1 MPIVTVKEKY
11 QVVIPGKVRE
21 RIGIKVGDLLEAK
34 AERGKVVFIPKSAI
48 DREIAEGLE
57 DIKKGRVYGPFESPE
72 EMIRSLR
79 AMGKKR
85 KSKTTRRNG
94 IRKVG
99 KSA

>member
-1 MPIVTVKEKY
+1 MPIVTVKEKF

-34 AERGKVVFIPKSAI
+34 AERGKVIFRPKSAI

-57 DIKKGRVYGPFESPE
+57 DIKKGRMYGPFDSAE

-85 KSKTTRRNG
+85 KSKPTRR
-94 IRKVG
+94 K
-99 KSA
+99 